1 MKNISKRKTITSEFK
16 QVFATVPEAIKL
28 IRRGKMIIVVDDK
41 DRENEGDF
49 VCAAQYITPQKINFM
64 AQYGRGLICF
74 AGTPDLFDRLKLPPI
89 VTENTAK
96 LGTPFAIPVDAIKGT
111 TTGSSAYDRA
121 LTIKVLIDPKTKPS
135 DLARPGHIFTLRAA
149 PGGVLQR
156 AGHTEA
162 AVDLARLANLFP
174 AGVLCEIMDVNGKM
188 AKIPALIKMA
198 QKFKMKIV
206 TIRDLIEYRRKTEKL
221 VNKIVETKLPTPF
234 GEFNLYVYEDKTEG
248 YLHLALVKGEVR
260 GKDNVLVRV
269 HSQCLTGDV
278 FHSLRCDCGTQL
290 KTALQKICQE
300 KEGVLV
306 YMRQEGRG
314 IGLLGKLKSYALQD
328 KGLDTVDSAI
338 ALGYQPDLRD
348 YGIGAQILAD
358 LGLSRI
364 RLLTNNPR
372 KIIGL
377 EGFGLKVVERIPIIV
392 KPTKKNIKYL
402 TTKRDR
408 LGHLLGPIEKALK

>member
-1 MKNISKRKTITSEFK
+1 MKDI
-16 QVFATVPEAIKL
+16 FATIPEAIKL
-28 IRRGKMIIVVDDK
+28 IKKGKIIIVVDDK

-49 VCAAQYITPQKINFM
+49 ICAAEHITPQKINFM

-74 AGTPDLFDRLKLPPI
+74 AGTPELFDRLDLPPI
-89 VTENTAK
+89 VSENTAK
-96 LGTPFAIPVDAIKGT
+96 LGTPFAIPVDAVKGT

-121 LTIKVLIDPKTKPS
+121 LTIKVLIDPQTKPS
-135 DLARPGHIFTLRAA
+135 DLARPGHIFTLRAV

-174 AGVLCEIMDVNGKM
+174 AGVLCEIMDASGKM
-188 AKIPALIKMA
+188 AKIPTLIKLA
-198 QKFKMKIV
+198 KKFKMKIV

-221 VNKIVETKLPTPF
+221 ITKIVETKLPTPY
-234 GEFNLYVYEDKTEG
+234 GLFNLHVYEDTTEG
-248 YLHLALVKGEVR
+248 YLHLALVKGDVKR
-260 GKDNVLVRV
+260 KDNVLVRV

-300 KEGVLV
+300 GQGVLV

-314 IGLLGKLKSYALQD
+314 IGLLGKLKSYVLQD

-377 EGFGLKVVERIPIIV
+377 EGFGLKVVERVPIIV

-408 LGHLLGPIEKALK
+408 LGHILGPIEKALK